1 MKRRRFIEGMA
12 LGALAAGTRPVSASL
27 AGDVKIGMSTPAS
40 LEHNGVY
47 VWIRTCAD
55 ALNEAGF
62 GTRVYPNS
70 TLGGDR
76 ERTYQMQLG
85 LLELN
90 ATGGDEIGRWSPMMA
105 ATARPF
111 LIGSY
116 DHMSRLLSQTPY
128 IERVS
133 AELRPHG
140 LELVDMAYTA
150 SMVGLFTRGSP
161 VRRMDDLRQLRLRVL
176 SEADFA
182 LLRAW
187 DVRGVQVAWEEVA
200 QGLQTGII
208 DAYLNPPN
216 IALMFGHGSVLDY
229 FTDLRMGPA
238 GRLVVASTQWLD
250 SLSSADREAVDQ
262 AFDSARAANRAWTA
276 NTLSTDRANLER
288 AGIEWIELDPASR
301 NEWVEASAAIPPG
314 DWETPEAREL
324 YLEWVEQTR
333 RGEP

>member
-1 MKRRRFIEGMA
+1 VS
-12 LGALAAGTRPVSASL
+12 LAALTGCTRPGWSSL
-27 AGDVKIGMSTPAS
+27 AQDVKIGMSTPAS

-55 ALNEAGF
+55 ELEKAGL

-85 LLELN
+85 LLDVN
-90 ATGGDEIGRWSPMMA
+90 ATGGDEIGRWSPMIA

-111 LIGSY
+111 LISSY

-133 AELRPHG
+133 AELRPYG
-140 LELVDMAYTA
+140 LELIDMAYTA

-161 VRRMDDLRQLRLRVL
+161 VHEMDDLRRLRLRVL

-187 DVRGVQVAWEEVA
+187 KVRGVQVAWEEVA

-250 SLSSADREAVDQ
+250 SLSPNERDRVQGAFAAARVANRDWTATTLSADRV
-262 AFDSARAANRAWTA
+262 
-276 NTLSTDRANLER
+276 NLER
-288 AGIEWIELDPASR
+288 AGIEWIELDAGAR
-301 NEWVEASAAIPPG
+301 HEWVEASAVIPPG
-314 DWETPEAREL
+314 DWETPEASEQ

-333 RGEP
+333 GSEP

>member
-1 MKRRRFIEGMA
+1 MKRRGFIRGLGLGA
-12 LGALAAGTRPVSASL
+12 LGACAAPAWANLAS
-27 AGDVKIGMSTPAS
+27 DVKVGMSTPAS

-55 ALNEAGF
+55 ALQEAGF

-90 ATGGDEIGRWSPMMA
+90 ATGGDEIGRWSPMIA
-105 ATARPF
+105 ATGRPF
-111 LIGSY
+111 LIASY

-133 AELRPHG
+133 SELRAYG
-140 LELVDMAYTA
+140 LELIDMAYTA
-150 SMVGLFTRGSP
+150 SMVGLFTRGTP
-161 VRRMDDLRQLRLRVL
+161 VHNMDDLRRLRLRVL

-238 GRLVVASTQWLD
+238 GRLVVASTAWLD
-250 SLSSADREAVDQ
+250 SLGAGQRDDVER
-262 AFDSARAANRAWTA
+262 AFTAARAANRAWTA
-276 NTLSTDRANLER
+276 ATQSADRTSLQR
-288 AGIEWIELDPASR
+288 AGIEWIELTPEAR
-301 NEWVEASAAIPPG
+301 QEWVDASAAIPPSH
-314 DWETPEAREL
+314 WETADAREQ
-324 YLEWVEQTR
+324 YMEWVEQTR
-333 RGEP
+333 EDDA